1 MGGHDVAEVKIIKR
15 YNESLKV
22 LPQII
27 PLCHRVY
34 LFDNSTEE
42 RSIEPVAEIDDK
54 KRFIARTESIPWWVD
69 EYVVEQLYR

>member
-1 MGGHDVAEVKIIKR
+1 MPEDRIVKR
-15 YNESLKV
+15 YKESLKV

-42 RSIEPVAEIDDK
+42 RSIEPIAEIDDK
-54 KRFIARTESIPWWVD
+54 KRFITMTESIPWWVD
-69 EYVVEQLYR
+69 EFVVGQLYR